1 MTSTGASCIQNG
13 YNIVQDW
20 VNQLL
25 ELDGKLVES
34 TPRRNKWNNSQKLR
48 RMYHATVGKA
58 STDRQSKKFSSTDD
72 RFLWTVGICALNS
85 LSTAGTEKD
94 LISTEI
100 LD

>member
-1 MTSTGASCIQNG
+1 MCDEINVCVETARGVVFAARSCLGQSYGA
-13 YNIVQDW
+13 
-20 VNQLL
+20 
-25 ELDGKLVES
+25 
-34 TPRRNKWNNSQKLR
+34 
-48 RMYHATVGKA
+48 VGKV

-94 LISTEI
+94 PISTEI